1 MARFTVDTHLF
12 RELGEL
18 LVGRDSTALVELIK
32 NAYDA
37 DATEVTVHG
46 EYLDTPG
53 RGRILVVDDGNGM
66 DAAEFEL
73 GFLRVASRLKE
84 EGERRST
91 LFHRR
96 YTGAK
101 GIGRLAAHKLAR
113 KLEVT
118 SRRRV
123 SPGTRMQPS
132 LYASIDWDEI
142 EHHETLDDLDSTEA
156 ILLDPKESNATAG
169 SGTTLIL
176 SRLRR
181 GWTPAER
188 ARFFAEVQSFD
199 APAFLQNPLSRSI
212 VEEPLLFGSP
222 VVRDQ
227 QESDDASHPSF
238 RVNLEGEFAA
248 GESYWD
254 LVAGIASWVLEIRA
268 APGDDQARVAIA
280 PTRKT
285 RAEIPDAEGLEKSI
299 PHPDPERGPFFDARI
314 LVREGRFDGNREQR
328 TWASRSSGV
337 RVYLEGFRVL
347 PYGESKDDWLAIDA
361 DYTRR
366 PRQLEMLQP
375 LNLDMEGGD
384 SDAGLIR
391 VPNNNYFG
399 GVFLVQDR
407 CPTLRTLVNREGFV
421 PEAGFDALVKL
432 IRTGIDLCTRA
443 RAAAARERRESRKQK
458 RRADPV
464 PAGGRANDHGEEAET
479 EHLALPEQ
487 LEQAVSLMKSARAH
501 LSAGETGDA
510 RDSVTAAL
518 RKVAATEEL
527 AGELISERSLL
538 HVLASVGTQMA
549 AFVHEINA
557 LLGSARTVARAIEQ
571 LLGDPGLS
579 RDQRRTLTRVL
590 ELTTDL
596 ERGLERQASYLMDIE
611 NPDVRRRRSRQRFR
625 ERFDAASRLVQHQ
638 TERTGIVISNTI
650 SPELRSLPMFP
661 AELTAIFTNLLTN
674 AVKAAGVNGRILA
687 SADDRN
693 EQVRIRIQ
701 NTGAEVR
708 MDEAERWFK
717 PFQSTTSEVDPV
729 LGQGM
734 GLGLPITRNLLEY
747 YGGVIV
753 FVQPDEPY
761 RTAVEL
767 TLPGK
772 DRP

>member
-46 EYLDTPG
+46 EHLDTPG
-53 RGRILVVDDGNGM
+53 QGRILVVDDGNGM

-84 EGERRST
+84 EGERRSAR
-91 LFHRR
+91 FHRR

-156 ILLDPKESNATAG
+156 ILLEPKESSATDG
-169 SGTTLIL
+169 SGTTLVL

-199 APAFLQNPLSRSI
+199 APAFLRSPLSRSI
-212 VEEPLLFGSP
+212 VEEPLLFSSP
-222 VVRDQ
+222 AVRDQ
-227 QESDDASHPSF
+227 RGSCGASDSSF

-268 APGDDQARVAIA
+268 APGDDQVRVAIA
-280 PTRKT
+280 PTQKS
-285 RAEIPDAEGLEKSI
+285 RAEYPDADRLEKSI
-299 PHPDPERGPFFDARI
+299 PHPDPARGPFFDARV

-347 PYGESKDDWLAIDA
+347 PYGESRDDWLAIDA

-366 PRQLEMLQP
+366 PRQLEMLQ
-375 LNLDMEGGD
+375 LFNLDMEGD
-384 SDAGLIR
+384 DADAGLIR
-391 VPNNNYFG
+391 LPSNNYFG

-421 PEAGFDALVKL
+421 PEAGFDTLVKL
-432 IRTGIDLCTRA
+432 VRTGIDLCTRA
-443 RAAAARERRESRKQK
+443 RAAAARERRETRKQK

-464 PAGGRANDHGEEAET
+464 PAGGRADDRGKEDED
-479 EHLALPEQ
+479 EHLALPER
-487 LEQAVSLMKSARAH
+487 LEEAVALMKTAHAH

-518 RKVAATEEL
+518 RKVDAAEEL

-557 LLGSARTVARAIEQ
+557 LLGSSRTVARAIEQ
-571 LLGDPGLS
+571 LLGGAGLS
-579 RDQRRTLTRVL
+579 REQRRTLTRVL
-590 ELTTDL
+590 NLTTDL

-611 NPDVRRRRSRQRFR
+611 NPDARRRRSRQRFR
-625 ERFDAASRLVQHQ
+625 ERFDAASRLVQHHA
-638 TERTGIVISNTI
+638 ERIGIVISNSI
-650 SPELRSLPMFP
+650 SPDLRSLPMFP
-661 AELTAIFTNLLTN
+661 AELTAIFANLLTN

-693 EQVRIRIQ
+693 DQVRIRIQ

-747 YGGVIV
+747 YGGAIV

-761 RTAVEL
+761 RTAVEM

>member
-37 DATEVTVHG
+37 DATEVAVHG
-46 EYLDTPG
+46 EHLDTPG
-53 RGRILVVDDGNGM
+53 QGRILVVDDGNGM

-84 EGERRST
+84 EGERRSAR
-91 LFHRR
+91 FHRR

-123 SPGTRMQPS
+123 PPGTRMQPS

-156 ILLDPKESNATAG
+156 ILLDPKESSATAG
-169 SGTTLIL
+169 SGTTLVL

-199 APAFLQNPLSRSI
+199 APAFLRSPLSRSI
-212 VEEPLLFGSP
+212 VEEPLLFSSP

-227 QESDDASHPSF
+227 RGSCDASDSSF

-268 APGDDQARVAIA
+268 APGDDQVRVAIA
-280 PTRKT
+280 PTQRT
-285 RAEIPDAEGLEKSI
+285 RAENPDAERLEKPI
-299 PHPDPERGPFFDARI
+299 PHPDQERGPFFDARV
-314 LVREGRFDGNREQR
+314 LVREGRFDGGREQR

-384 SDAGLIR
+384 ADAGLIR
-391 VPNNNYFG
+391 LPNNNYFG

-421 PEAGFDALVKL
+421 PEAGFDTLVKL
-432 IRTGIDLCTRA
+432 VRTGIDLCTRA
-443 RAAAARERRESRKQK
+443 RAAAARERRETRKQK

-464 PAGGRANDHGEEAET
+464 PAGGRANEQGKDEDER
-479 EHLALPEQ
+479 LALPER
-487 LEQAVSLMKSARAH
+487 LEEAVALMKTAHAH

-518 RKVAATEEL
+518 RKVDAAEEL

-571 LLGDPGLS
+571 LLGDAGLS

-590 ELTTDL
+590 NLTTDL
-596 ERGLERQASYLMDIE
+596 ERGLERQASYLMEIE
-611 NPDVRRRRSRQRFR
+611 NPDARRRRSRQRFR

-638 TERTGIVISNTI
+638 AERIGIVISNTI
-650 SPELRSLPMFP
+650 SPDLRSLPMFP
-661 AELTAIFTNLLTN
+661 AELTAIFANLLTN

-693 EQVRIRIQ
+693 DQVRIRIQ
-701 NTGAEVR
+701 NTGAEVS
-708 MDEAERWFK
+708 MDQAERWFK

-753 FVQPDEPY
+753 FVPPDEPY
-761 RTAVEL
+761 RTAVEM

-772 DRP
+772 DRS

>member
-18 LVGRDSTALVELIK
+18 LVGRDSTALIELIK

-46 EYLDTPG
+46 EHLDTAG
-53 RGRILVVDDGNGM
+53 QGRILVVDDGNGM

-84 EGERRST
+84 EGERRSAR
-91 LFHRR
+91 FHRR

-142 EHHETLDDLDSTEA
+142 EHHETLDDLDSAEA
-156 ILLDPKESNATAG
+156 ILLEPKESNATDG
-169 SGTTLIL
+169 SGTTLVL

-181 GWTPAER
+181 GWTQAER

-199 APAFLQNPLSRSI
+199 APDFLQSPLSRSI
-212 VEEPLLFGSP
+212 IEEPLLFGSP

-227 QESDDASHPSF
+227 QGSRDASDPSF

-254 LVAGIASWVLEIRA
+254 LVAGVASWVLEIRA
-268 APGDDQARVAIA
+268 APGDDQVRIAIA
-280 PTRKT
+280 PTQRT
-285 RAEIPDAEGLEKSI
+285 RAENPAAERLEKPV

-314 LVREGRFDGNREQR
+314 LVREGRFVGSREQR

-347 PYGESKDDWLAIDA
+347 PYGEPKDDWLAIDA

-375 LNLDMEGGD
+375 LDLDMEGRD
-384 SDAGLIR
+384 TDAGLIR
-391 VPNNNYFG
+391 LPNNNYFG

-421 PEAGFDALVKL
+421 PEAGLDALVKL
-432 IRTGIDLCTRA
+432 VRTGIDLCTRA
-443 RAAAARERRESRKQK
+443 RAAAARERRATRKQA
-458 RRADPV
+458 RRSDPV
-464 PAGGRANDHGEEAET
+464 PPGERANGQGKEAES
-479 EHLALPEQ
+479 EHLALPER
-487 LEQAVSLMKSARAH
+487 LEQAAALMKTAQEH
-501 LSAGETGDA
+501 LSAGETGDSK
-510 RDSVTAAL
+510 DSVTAA
-518 RKVAATEEL
+518 RRTVDAAKEL
-527 AGELISERSLL
+527 AGDLISERSLL

-557 LLGSARTVARAIEQ
+557 LLGSARTVARAVEQ
-571 LLGDPGLS
+571 LVGDSGFA
-579 RDQRRTLTRVL
+579 RGERRTLTRVL

-611 NPDVRRRRSRQRFR
+611 NPDARRRRSRQRFR
-625 ERFDAASRLVQHQ
+625 ERFDAASRLVQQ
-638 TERTGIVISNTI
+638 QAERIGIVINNTI
-650 SPELRSLPMFP
+650 SPGLRSLPMFP
-661 AELTAIFTNLLTN
+661 AELTAIFANLLTN

-687 SADDRN
+687 SADETSD
-693 EQVRIRIQ
+693 QVRIRIQ
-701 NTGAEVR
+701 NTGAEVG

-717 PFQSTTSEVDPV
+717 PFQSTTSDVDPV

-747 YGGVIV
+747 YGGTIA

-761 RTAVEL
+761 RTAVEM